1 MYEIELKAH
10 VTDRKNVI
18 KNLERFADFS
28 GAVEKDDTY
37 YSNTID
43 GKLVK
48 ARIRKE
54 TPFTTTEIQD
64 APQTTA
70 QKSVI
75 FTYKKKEVIGQDG
88 TAIEVNDE
96 KELFLSE
103 AEPFEVFL
111 KDTGFKTTLKKH
123 KTVLS
128 WHYDGAHL
136 ELCTVERLGD
146 FMEIEILSESN
157 DEKTVTQTKEKLL
170 KMLSKCGISE
180 DKIENRYYSQMLGG
194 ENV

>member
-10 VTDRKNVI
+10 VKEVSKVSETLHKIAKFIHSVKKEDSYYT
-18 KNLERFADFS
+18 L
-28 GAVEKDDTY
+28 EKDSKKIT
-37 YSNTID
+37 
-43 GKLVK
+43 

-54 TPFTTTEIQD
+54 TEFLNGE
-64 APQTTA
+64 
-70 QKSVI
+70 KKES
-75 FTYKKKEVIGQDG
+75 FFLTYKKKEMKLNNSGKL
-88 TAIEVNDE
+88 IEVNDE

-103 AEPFEVFL
+103 SEPFEVFL

-146 FMEIEILSESN
+146 FMEIEILTESN
-157 DEKTVTQTKEKLL
+157 DEKTVSQTKEKLL